1 MLKKRLGAEAIE
13 KEGLWGVNVISLYY
27 KIPST
32 LIIPEGCEEIGYA
45 AFWKCIRLKKVIIPK
60 SLKRIGDY
68 AFRICSGLEEVV
80 ISKNVEE
87 IGRGAFYRCSN
98 AIIILE
104 KPESEF
110 EFIESGAFYLCKNI
124 VC

>member
-13 KEGLWGVNVISLYY
+13 KEGLWGVNVIGLYY

-32 LIIPEGCEEIGYA
+32 LIIPEGCVEIGYA

-68 AFRICSGLEEVV
+68 SFRNCSGLEEVV
-80 ISKNVEE
+80 IPENVEE
-87 IGRGAFYRCSN
+87 IGDCAFYRCSN
-98 AIIILE
+98 ATIILE
-104 KPESEF
+104 KLVSEF
-110 EFIESGAFYLCKNI
+110 EFIESSAFYLCKNV